1 MAQEGPYVEVEV
13 DRARDEV
20 GDLARTF
27 ALMQLRLQQQEEA
40 RRAFVATASHELR
53 TPLTSLEG
61 MLEMLD
67 EDLAGCRHR
76 SRRRAGA
83 AGQRPRPVPAAGAA
97 RGRPARSQPARRT
110 GGAAVRAGRALR
122 AQPRG
127 DRGVR
132 AGDRR
137 AQDRL
142 RARRLVR
149 ARVGAGRSR
158 QRRADPAD
166 PARQRR
172 AGQPGRRRD
181 QDPDAQRA
189 GCVAQRLR
197 PGSWGDAR
205 GARADLRALPARPRH
220 HRAGGLRAGP
230 GDRPR
235 ARRAD
240 GRRARTRPVV
250 QPRSAIHVDA
260 PGRARDRCRT
270 RSRSAESPQARRP
283 TAT

>member
-1 MAQEGPYVEVEV
+1 MLVVRRPIDEIPSAVHAVRTAFLTAALAGLALTLILAIPLAGRIVAPAAPPARGGSADGPGGPVRRGRGRP
-13 DRARDEV
+13 RARRGRRPGPHVCADAAAPPAAGGGAQGV
-20 GDLARTF
+20 RGDGVAR
-27 ALMQLRLQQQEEA
+27 AA
-40 RRAFVATASHELR
+40 HAA
-53 TPLTSLEG
+53 
-61 MLEMLD
+61 
-67 EDLAGCRHR
+67 DLAGGDARDARRGPSGRRHR

-83 AGQRPRPVPAAGAA
+83 AGQRSGSVPAAGAA
-97 RGRPARSQPARRT
+97 RRRPARSQPPRRT
-110 GGAAVRAGRALR
+110 GGPAVRAGRALR

-132 AGDRR
+132 AGNRR

-149 ARVGAGRSR
+149 SRVGAGRSR

-197 PGSWGDAR
+197 PGS
-205 GARADLRALPARPRH
+205 
-220 HRAGGLRAGP
+220 GGHA
-230 GDRPR
+230 
-235 ARRAD
+235 
-240 GRRARTRPVV
+240 
-250 QPRSAIHVDA
+250 
-260 PGRARDRCRT
+260 
-270 RSRSAESPQARRP
+270 SRSAS
-283 TAT
+283 